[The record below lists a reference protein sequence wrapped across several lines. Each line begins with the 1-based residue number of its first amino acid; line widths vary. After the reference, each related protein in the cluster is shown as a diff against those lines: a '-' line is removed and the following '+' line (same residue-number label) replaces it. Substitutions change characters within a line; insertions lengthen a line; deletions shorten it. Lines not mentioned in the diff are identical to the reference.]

1 MMTGGFNDINAET
14 SEFKIYIILV
24 CIISIMLFGFTMNM
38 IHQILEDLAN
48 EAAEFKDVKF
58 KVEQYMQTRNI
69 SKDLQLKVIKS
80 MIVRNQEE

>member
-48 EAAEFKDVKF
+48 EAAEFK
-58 KVEQYMQTRNI
+58 
-69 SKDLQLKVIKS
+69 
-80 MIVRNQEE
+80 

>member
-1 MMTGGFNDINAET
+1 MFVITLCKRIN
-14 SEFKIYIILV
+14 
-24 CIISIMLFGFTMNM
+24 
-38 IHQILEDLAN
+38 LAT
-48 EAAEFKDVKF
+48 ASSMRAFAQRTHRDVKF